1 MKVMAASHRLDG
13 AGPEGREDGRVL
25 ISAVLGL
32 LLAVTLAA
40 CGGDDGSGGSQAAT
54 PAVNGDR
61 AQAIAQNM
69 LLAYNS
75 GDYQAFS
82 RDWSSP
88 VKLVVGER
96 RFREFRDD
104 NLPVTGPFKALTSV
118 APTAGQRDAD
128 HASYEV
134 LAQFE
139 KQDGVLFTMTLS
151 SGGAKVEGLEFKP
164 QP

>member
-1 MKVMAASHRLDG
+1 MRRILMPTA
-13 AGPEGREDGRVL
+13 
-25 ISAVLGL
+25 LGL
-32 LLAVTLAA
+32 LFAVVLAA
-40 CGGDDGSGGSQAAT
+40 CGGDDNSANSQAGT
-54 PAVNGDR
+54 PAATSER

-75 GDYQAFS
+75 GDYQAFT
-82 RDWSSP
+82 RDWSAP
-88 VKLVVGER
+88 VKLLVGER

-104 NLPVTGPFKALTSV
+104 SLPITGPFEALTSV
-118 APTAGQRDAD
+118 SPTAGQQDVN
-128 HASYEV
+128 HGSYQV

-151 SGGAKVEGLEFKP
+151 SGGQVEGLELTP

>member
-1 MKVMAASHRLDG
+1 MRRIVKSMTLA
-13 AGPEGREDGRVL
+13 
-25 ISAVLGL
+25 L
-32 LLAVTLAA
+32 LLAVVLAA
-40 CGGDDGSGGSQAAT
+40 CGGEDGSAGGQRGTAAVGT
-54 PAVNGDR
+54 DR
-61 AQAIAQNM
+61 VQAIAQNM

-88 VKLVVGER
+88 VKLMVSEPG
-96 RFREFRDD
+96 FREFRDD
-104 NLPVTGPFKALTSV
+104 SLPITGPFKAIASV
-118 APTAGQRDAD
+118 TPTAGQQDAD

-139 KQDGVLFTMTLS
+139 KQDGVLFTMTLTS
-151 SGGAKVEGLEFKP
+151 SGAKVEGLELKP